1 MIIGSGKK
9 KKERSHNYNNYTT
22 HTTLDNLRNP
32 NQLINGTSVRK
43 KKKCVIWR
51 NHFQNSP
58 RLGFC
63 ACGVGKLASLVMHFV
78 AKDFFF
84 ILNRFSAKQHP
95 SLISAFLGEHNIL
108 CFCQQR
114 SLRVI
119 GWELFLIFPVTK
131 VDGFK
136 VRLNQQLNT
145 YEGHDIAG
153 AVGSPP
159 SCSSKEEDRSELQCR
174 RP

>member
-1 MIIGSGKK
+1 MC
-9 KKERSHNYNNYTT
+9 
-22 HTTLDNLRNP
+22 NLEESFPKFASAR
-32 NQLINGTSVRK
+32 LLRVRRRE
-43 KKKCVIWR
+43 I
-51 NHFQNSP
+51 
-58 RLGFC
+58 
-63 ACGVGKLASLVMHFV
+63 GKLSDALCCQG
-78 AKDFFF
+78 FFF